1 MSLHR
6 VDPIVNCTSRLYY
19 FLTCKNLARLPPF
32 PSVAPSMLPTD
43 RHLDLEGLRAFTE
56 VAGRLSF
63 FEAAELLGISPSA
76 LTRRIK
82 RLETLMRVD
91 LFERTTRRVALTAM
105 GRDFLPHALGVVNA
119 YDDCM
124 HWFEESSHSA
134 AEHLTI
140 ACVPTI
146 ARHLLPRLVSDF
158 ARRWPEVRIRI
169 VENHVAPLLRQVVD
183 GDVDLGIGFM
193 PLPYPGVLFDELMVD
208 PYDLACPKNHPLAA
222 LDVVTWSDLKTH
234 PLIVSGNGTN
244 SSNRRVL
251 DKVLK
256 QLDWEPGRL
265 VQIEHLS
272 TALGLI
278 EAGLGITVVPR
289 SALTPDL
296 RQRLAIRPLNEPRVS
311 RTIGVLRHRGHAL
324 SPAAKQFRLALR
336 RMAPLDVDK
345 L

>member
-1 MSLHR
+1 
-6 VDPIVNCTSRLYY
+6 
-19 FLTCKNLARLPPF
+19 
-32 PSVAPSMLPTD
+32 MLSKE

-63 FEAAELLGISPSA
+63 FEASEQLVISPSA

-82 RLETLMRVD
+82 RLETVMGVD

-105 GRDFLPHALGVVNA
+105 GREFLPHAQAVLSA

-124 HWFEESSHSA
+124 RWFEASSHSA

-146 ARHLLPRLVSDF
+146 ARNLLPRLISDY
-158 ARRWPEVRIRI
+158 AKRWPEVRIRI
-169 VENHVAPLLRQVVD
+169 VENHVATLMRQVTE
-183 GDVDLGIGFM
+183 GEVDLGIGFM
-193 PLPYPGVLFDELMVD
+193 PTPYPGVLFDELMVD
-208 PYDLACPKNHPLAA
+208 PYDLACPKGHALAA
-222 LDVVTWSDLKTH
+222 LDTVTWADLKSH
-234 PLIVSGNGTN
+234 PLIVSGNGN
-244 SSNRRVL
+244 SGNRRVL
-251 DKVLK
+251 DAVLK

-272 TALGLI
+272 TALGLV

-289 SALTPDL
+289 SALTLDL
-296 RQRLAIRPLNEPRVS
+296 RQRLAIKPLSEPQVS
-311 RTIGVLRHRGHAL
+311 RTIGVLRHRGLTL

-336 RMAPLDVDK
+336 RLAPLDVDR
-345 L
+345 LQAGLR